1 MRNRYGDRDIIS
13 AEVQG
18 CFSDGSVALH
28 TRGSAYGPKLHG
40 QRIQVL
46 PALVKRGKQHF
57 FDVKGDDYGCMDIE
71 VIFGCNGLVWV
82 GLPTRKASGPSTFH
96 PDTAPESAAHK
107 PCSRVIRTV
116 RKLICRVANAARIL
130 AALSLS
136 VDPQYIV
143 DVCQHSI
150 SLGLQPKEMLTT
162 GFLKH
167 FVREYGLT

>member
-1 MRNRYGDRDIIS
+1 MNCNCVGG
-13 AEVQG
+13 EVSLSSSQLMF
-18 CFSDGSVALH
+18 CAPF
-28 TRGSAYGPKLHG
+28 PK
-40 QRIQVL
+40 
-46 PALVKRGKQHF
+46 
-57 FDVKGDDYGCMDIE
+57 DDYGCMDIE

-130 AALSLS
+130 AALRLS

-143 DVCQHSI
+143 DGCQHSI

>member
-1 MRNRYGDRDIIS
+1 MNCNCVGG
-13 AEVQG
+13 EVSLSSSQLMF
-18 CFSDGSVALH
+18 CAPF
-28 TRGSAYGPKLHG
+28 PK
-40 QRIQVL
+40 
-46 PALVKRGKQHF
+46 
-57 FDVKGDDYGCMDIE
+57 DDYGCMDIE

-136 VDPQYIV
+136 VES
-143 DVCQHSI
+143 SI
-150 SLGLQPKEMLTT
+150 
-162 GFLKH
+162 
-167 FVREYGLT
+167 YC